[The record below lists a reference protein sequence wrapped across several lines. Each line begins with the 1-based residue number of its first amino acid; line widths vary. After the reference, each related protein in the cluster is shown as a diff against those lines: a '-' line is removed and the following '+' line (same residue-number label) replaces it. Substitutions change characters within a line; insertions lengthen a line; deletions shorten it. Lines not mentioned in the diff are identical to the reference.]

1 MWVTGMSF
9 GYALGFLLI
18 MCGVTIDASLPY
30 FIGSLFYNKIQGWLE
45 RYPRKASVIR
55 LAGEGEAYDQF

>member
-1 MWVTGMSF
+1 MWVAGMSF
-9 GYALGFLLI
+9 GYTLGFLLI
-18 MCGVTIDASLPY
+18 MYGVTIGASLPY
-30 FIGSLFYNKIQGWLE
+30 FIGSLFYDKK

>member
-1 MWVTGMSF
+1 MWVAGVSF

-18 MCGVTIDASLPY
+18 MFGVTISASLPY

-45 RYPRKASVIR
+45 RYPRKALVIR
-55 LAGEGEAYDQF
+55 LAGEGDTYNQF